1 MGKDKLTD
9 EYFQSPHFV
18 HPDQMPDYVSR
29 MKLRTAVTKRV
40 TDTIA
45 SLDLDAVVLPYQAVP
60 PPEVVNN
67 KDVFTGGDRG
77 NNFTSATGLP
87 AVIVPG
93 GYTKENLPVA
103 IQFVGIPWTDLNLLQ
118 VAYAYEQSS
127 KRRKPPASAPALPG
141 EKFDY

>member
-1 MGKDKLTD
+1 
-9 EYFQSPHFV
+9 
-18 HPDQMPDYVSR
+18 
-29 MKLRTAVTKRV
+29 
-40 TDTIA
+40 
-45 SLDLDAVVLPYQAVP
+45 
-60 PPEVVNN
+60 VNY

-103 IQFVGIPWTDLNLLQ
+103 VQFVGIPWTDLNLLQ

-127 KRRKPPASAPALPG
+127 KRRKAPASALALPG